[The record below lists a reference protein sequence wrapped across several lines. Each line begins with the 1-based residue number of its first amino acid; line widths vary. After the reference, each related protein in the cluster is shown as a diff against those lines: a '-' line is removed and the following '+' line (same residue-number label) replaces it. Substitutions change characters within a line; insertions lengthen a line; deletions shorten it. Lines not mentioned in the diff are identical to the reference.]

1 MRLIS
6 LISGAIAVHRARS
19 AVLVS
24 WGRAGA
30 GVVVMGADAGIAA
43 GVGRMRLIMVTTSA
57 AAARTAAINAFQENR
72 TRRGAGCCGGGA
84 GCCGG
89 GLPVSGSTAAQHPA
103 RHPVVD
109 SFTQR
114 KTSHRQVQHRLR
126 HHPAAEHLDMTP
138 RTLERM
144 ITAGLADRVCRL
156 APGGGEAD
164 SDAPAPS
171 VAFPQDTGLRDHTG
185 LVPFVAP
192 C

>member
-1 MRLIS
+1 VRLIS
-6 LISGAIAVHRARS
+6 VISGAIAVHRARS

-24 WGRAGA
+24 RGCAGA
-30 GVVVMGADAGIAA
+30 GVVVLGAGAGIAA
-43 GVGRMRLIMVTTSA
+43 GVGRMRAITATTSA
-57 AAARTAAINAFQENR
+57 AAARTAAINAVQENR
-72 TRRGAGCCGGGA
+72 ARGGA

-89 GLPVSGSTAAQHPA
+89 GLPVSGSTAAEHPA